1 MKLFASESS
10 PANHISTSGLERV
23 LVMQLG
29 GTRAVVMLSPAL
41 RALREA
47 LPDAELTLM
56 TSETGGQLAPLLPW
70 VDHVMVDQAVSQDSA
85 GRRSINI
92 REDIA
97 LIERLRSHN
106 FSVALIFTSVS
117 QSPVRAA
124 YACFMAGIP
133 YRVGFAK
140 GLAETMFSHALP
152 APSDNIH
159 QVDRNLQLLQA
170 IGISGSNPGAGL
182 AIPENVENRA
192 NELLDIAGL
201 RLNVPYIVLAPG
213 AIGAL
218 DQYAPNHFAVVAHI
232 LAAQTEQQLVIVG
245 NSAEAKTIQPV
256 LQVVQ
261 ENLYGNMYSLVE
273 KTTLPELAAIIRQAS
288 LTIANNSISMHFA
301 DVFGCPMVI
310 VHSDLEIASQ
320 WMPRNVAARLLSR
333 PAMCSHCNQMK
344 CPNGINCIDVRPEEV
359 AIAALE
365 VLSKQTYD
373 QTNYKGI
380 LGYKIDSETNDQSSS
395 R

>member
-1 MKLFASESS
+1 MKLFGSESS
-10 PANHISTSGLERV
+10 RADQISTSDLERV
-23 LVMQLG
+23 LIMQLG

-56 TSETGGQLAPLLPW
+56 TSESGGQLAPLLPW

-85 GRRSINI
+85 GSRSINT

-97 LIERLRSHN
+97 FIERLRRHN
-106 FSVALIFTSVS
+106 FSIALIFTSVS
-117 QSPVRAA
+117 QSPARAA
-124 YACFMAGIP
+124 YACFMAGIRH
-133 YRVGFAK
+133 RVGFAR
-140 GLAETMFSHALP
+140 GLAETMFSYALP
-152 APSDNIH
+152 PPSDDIH

-170 IGISGSNPGAGL
+170 IGISSSNPRAGL
-182 AIPENVENRA
+182 TIPENVENRA
-192 NELLDIAGL
+192 NELLDMAGL
-201 RLNVPYIVLAPG
+201 KLNVPYMVLAPG

-218 DQYAPNHFAVVAHI
+218 NQYAPNHFAAVAHI
-232 LAAQTEQQLVIVG
+232 MAAQTEQQLVIVG
-245 NSAEAKTIQPV
+245 TSTEAKTIQPV
-256 LQVVQ
+256 LQVVR

-310 VHSDLEIASQ
+310 VHSELEMSAQ
-320 WMPRNVAARLLSR
+320 WMPRNASARLLSR
-333 PAMCSHCNQMK
+333 PAVCSNCNQIE
-344 CPNGINCIDVRPEEV
+344 CANGINCVDVRPEEV

-380 LGYKIDSETNDQSSS
+380 LGYRVDSEADERSSG